1 LPSIGSNLDRTPTLV
16 SKIQID
22 ATFMLSDAEVNGPL
36 GCVKLCARFKQ
47 IEGRADRSSAC
58 GGTCG
63 FVIFPPQPGAK
74 TDTANGPGF
83 SVSID
88 HEIGKRR
95 AIGAVKQL
103 GASC

>member
-1 LPSIGSNLDRTPTLV
+1 LV
-16 SKIQID
+16 
-22 ATFMLSDAEVNGPL
+22 V
-36 GCVKLCARFKQ
+36 
-47 IEGRADRSSAC
+47 
-58 GGTCG
+58 
-63 FVIFPPQPGAK
+63 FPPQPGPKAAA
-74 TDTANGPGF
+74 ANGPGF

>member
-1 LPSIGSNLDRTPTLV
+1 LPSIGSNLDRTPTVV

-22 ATFMLSDAEVNGPL
+22 ATFMLSDSEVNGPL

-63 FVIFPPQPGAK
+63 LVIFPPQPGA
-74 TDTANGPGF
+74 TTANRPGF
-83 SVSID
+83 PVSID

-95 AIGAVKQL
+95 AIGAVKQV